1 MVAYRHLMPND
12 RKFVHLEVGL
22 ISAIYGL
29 VSNEPGCADH
39 IRCHPTRIQLRNTHT
54 CKGRANYPS

>member
-12 RKFVHLEVGL
+12 RKFVHLQAGL
-22 ISAIYGL
+22 ISAIYGF

-39 IRCHPTRIQLRNTHT
+39 IRCHPTRI
-54 CKGRANYPS
+54 